1 MKNLDKYGFYFCK
14 GRQSVIL
21 EMIEW
26 CEKEISS
33 IKECGVSSDGFI
45 ASTMTGQMKAY
56 IKVKQKLTVKNDRL
70 KKVDLETRD

>member
-1 MKNLDKYGFYFCK
+1 MKNLDEYGK

-26 CEKEISS
+26 CEKEIKA

-45 ASTMTGQMKAY
+45 ASTTMTGQMRAY
-56 IKVKQKLTVKNDRL
+56 IKVKQKLSVKNDRL
-70 KKVDLETRD
+70 KEVDLETHD

>member
-1 MKNLDKYGFYFCK
+1 MKNLDEYGK

-21 EMIEW
+21 EMIDW
-26 CEKEISS
+26 CEKEISA
-33 IKECGVSSDGFI
+33 IKKCGVSPDGFI

-70 KKVDLETRD
+70 KEIDLETHD

>member
-1 MKNLDKYGFYFCK
+1 MKNLDEYGK
-14 GRQSVIL
+14 SRQSVIL

-26 CEKEISS
+26 CEKEITA
-33 IKECGVSSDGFI
+33 IKECEVSSDGFI

-70 KKVDLETRD
+70 KKVDLETHD

>member
-1 MKNLDKYGFYFCK
+1 MKNLDEYGK

-26 CEKEISS
+26 CEKEITA
-33 IKECGVSSDGFI
+33 IKEYGSSSDSIISSF
-45 ASTMTGQMKAY
+45 MTGQMKAY

-70 KKVDLETRD
+70 KEVDMETQEESL